1 LRKNRRI
8 FDSENQ
14 LWNAIQVEWNRLD
27 SVEILQNLALF
38 TPDRYREV
46 IEKTVVQLVIKLFID
61 SDY

>member
-1 LRKNRRI
+1 MRKNRRI